1 MNEYD
6 YGDTVTMRVDFK
18 VSDVLTDPTT
28 VSLTV
33 TDPSGD
39 ATTYTY
45 AGATVT
51 KDGTGEY
58 SKALACSESGEWIYT
73 WTGTGACAA
82 VGTSRFAIRR
92 SGA

>member
-18 VSDVLTDPTT
+18 VSDILTDPTT

-45 AGATVT
+45 DGATVT
-51 KDGTGEY
+51 KDAIGEY
-58 SKALACSESGEWIYT
+58 SKALACSESGEWTYT
-73 WTGTGACAA
+73 WTGTGTCAA
-82 VGTSRFAIRR
+82 VGTKRFAIRR
-92 SGA
+92 AGA